1 MIDIASILAQRKIL
15 TLEVKKAA
23 GGLPKSLW
31 DTYSAFANSFGGTII
46 LGIDKDKETNALIPC
61 GIAHPQQLMTDFW
74 NTINNPQKVS
84 TNILLDNH
92 VYPATHEGK
101 TFLVIEVPRA
111 DRNDKPVYLGTD
123 PFKGTFRRNHE
134 GDYHCK
140 REEVLAMMRDQ
151 AIESADNK
159 VLENIELSDLNAE
172 SIQRYRNMFRNS
184 KPSHVWTE
192 LSDAEF
198 LIKIGAA
205 RKGSDRQIHPT
216 LAGLVFFGDYITIT
230 NELPNYFLDYRER
243 LSSDTRWSDRV
254 TSGDGTWS
262 GNIFDFYFKIIDR
275 LTADVKKPFR
285 LNEQLLRIDD
295 TPVHAGLREGLA
307 NALIHADFYGRC
319 GIVIDKKFREITIS
333 NPGTFRISLDVAI
346 AGGTSDARNP
356 RIFNMFS
363 LINVGERA
371 GSGLC
376 DIFHTWAKNGYQT
389 PVITE
394 SLDPDRVTFTLELV
408 SGEDSKADDTDSF
421 FNDKDS
427 GDGSG
432 DSHAGN
438 RNSGAV
444 RSDSSSEDGGFN
456 GNNSRSGDSKCEFG
470 GNNCN
475 FGGNDSILGGNACNS
490 HSDFGGNLG
499 GKSSDP
505 GGKLTRKE
513 FLIYQKI
520 AETPSL
526 TASAIAEELSLGK
539 RTVERMIKFLKDN
552 GYIRREG
559 STHGKWVI
567 LK

>member
-23 GGLPKSLW
+23 GGPPKSLW

-46 LGIDKDKETNALIPC
+46 LGIDEDKETNALIPC

-295 TPVHAGLREGLA
+295 TPIRAGLREGLA

-346 AGGTSDARNP
+346 AGGISDARNP

-371 GSGLC
+371 GSGLGN
-376 DIFHTWAKNGYQT
+376 IFHTWAKNGYQT

-394 SLDPDRVTFTLELV
+394 SLDPNRVTFTLELV
-408 SGEDSKADDTDSF
+408 SEKDSKADDTDSF

-427 GDGSG
+427 G
-432 DSHAGN
+432 
-438 RNSGAV
+438 
-444 RSDSSSEDGGFN
+444 
-456 GNNSRSGDSKCEFG
+456 

-475 FGGNDSILGGNACNS
+475 LGGNRAENGGNEKPFAPISGGNACNS
-490 HSDFGGNLG
+490 HSDFGGKSPDSG
-499 GKSSDP
+499 GKRQMGYLKIKQKMTSTLLNQKKIDVFFHVFFIS
-505 GGKLTRKE
+505 E
-513 FLIYQKI
+513 NSMQKI
-520 AETPSL
+520 FHLPL
-526 TASAIAEELSLGK
+526 Q
-539 RTVERMIKFLKDN
+539 
-552 GYIRREG
+552 
-559 STHGKWVI
+559 I
-567 LK
+567 LEV